1 MTGPEAVATVSAICL
16 AFGFVHSILVTRPVK
31 VFFSNLFG
39 EGFVRTWYRFL
50 YTCFSVVTLIAAVA
64 AVRMVPDAPVY
75 EPSQLLVIIMRF
87 IQLAAVIFAAQAFN
101 GIDAIE
107 FLGVRQAMRGV
118 SGRGGSG
125 DMEGITQTRLVKSG
139 VYGIVRHPLYLAGI
153 VVMTFSPTL
162 TRNRITVSILADLY
176 FVFGAFIE
184 ERRYI
189 RYFGREYLDYMKEV
203 PRLLPGKKLF
213 R

>member
-1 MTGPEAVATVSAICL
+1 
-16 AFGFVHSILVTRPVK
+16 
-31 VFFSNLFG
+31 
-39 EGFVRTWYRFL
+39 
-50 YTCFSVVTLIAAVA
+50 
-64 AVRMVPDAPVY
+64 
-75 EPSQLLVIIMRF
+75 
-87 IQLAAVIFAAQAFN
+87 
-101 GIDAIE
+101 
-107 FLGVRQAMRGV
+107 
-118 SGRGGSG
+118 
-125 DMEGITQTRLVKSG
+125 MEGITQTRLVKSG